1 MSQLDHDTQQPI
13 ISGDDESEPVIKS
26 APAEKIYASVTEPQL
41 DDTQT
46 ATVPLIHDDWS
57 SSDPVTDA
65 RPVQL
70 PEPTNPEQPLPPYQ
84 PDIDQTIF
92 LPSLPTPHTDILW
105 ADVESFPIE
114 PTPIEPVIDF
124 LADEK
129 LRLLRKHAAD
139 SAIDEDAQE
148 ATRWKTFKAVVKEI
162 GETILLTVII
172 FFLIQ
177 AFIRNFRVVGTSMVN
192 NLHDG
197 QYLIIDKVMYNPLI
211 TEVIGIGGIQRGDVI
226 VFEPPNR
233 PEDDYVKRVIGLPG
247 ETVEIIQGQVY
258 INNELLDETFK
269 PRTGSY
275 SMAPVTVE
283 PEHIFVLGDNRNNS
297 NDSHNWGT
305 LPIRNIVGRAWL
317 SYWPP
322 SDWGYIPRD
331 IPSEQATLKTI
342 LGDIVPSAN
351 AADSEP
357 SEN

>member
-1 MSQLDHDTQQPI
+1 MSHLDSDNQQPI
-13 ISGDDESEPVIKS
+13 ILSDSETEPVGE
-26 APAEKIYASVTEPQL
+26 PALTEEIPPSVTEPQL
-41 DDTQT
+41 DDTET
-46 ATVPLIHDDWS
+46 ATPIHDDWTI
-57 SSDPVTDA
+57 SDSVSET
-65 RPVQL
+65 RPAQL

-84 PDIDQTIF
+84 PDTDQTIF
-92 LPSLPTPHTDILW
+92 LPLLPTPHTDILW
-105 ADVESFPIE
+105 ADVDSFPAK
-114 PTPIEPVIDF
+114 PTPLPVVDF

-129 LRLLRKHAAD
+129 MRLLRKHASD
-139 SAIDEDAQE
+139 TPLTEEELESS
-148 ATRWKTFKAVVKEI
+148 RWKTFRAVVWEI
-162 GETILLTVII
+162 SETILLTVII

-197 QYLIIDKVMYNPLI
+197 QYLIIDKVTYNPLV
-211 TEVIGIGGIQRGDVI
+211 TEVIGIGGIKRGDVI

-247 ETVEIIQGQVY
+247 ETVEIVQGQVY
-258 INNELLDETFK
+258 IDEESLDETFK

-275 SMAPVTVE
+275 SMAPMTIE

-322 SDWGYIPRD
+322 NEWGYIPRD
-331 IPSEQATLKTI
+331 IPSEEATLKNI
-342 LGDIVPSAN
+342 LKDIVPSAN
-351 AADSEP
+351 AADSEIP
-357 SEN
+357 EN